1 MIVTEVLKYITILHK
16 LFDTFTHGA
25 GYCVNNLKDTDDYE
39 LYDPRIHSTL
49 RGKIEGNANV
59 NQAYDRGPI
68 LVNRPLKG
76 TKAKQEVCIINCIF
90 KLGTFFTLSR
100 VNIRAKKYSENFNKK
115 SLIIEQ
121 QFVFVPWIALI
132 FFYDSYIFFNDMHD

>member
-49 RGKIEGNANV
+49 RGKIEGNANF

-68 LVNRPLKG
+68 LVNRPPKG

-90 KLGTFFTLSR
+90 KLGTFLLYR
-100 VNIRAKKYSENFNKK
+100 K
-115 SLIIEQ
+115 
-121 QFVFVPWIALI
+121 LI
-132 FFYDSYIFFNDMHD
+132 FKHSNFVLKILTQKV

>member
-1 MIVTEVLKYITILHK
+1 MSSTGFIITQYFKRYLIVTEVLKYITILHK
-16 LFDTFTHGA
+16 LFDIFTHGA

-49 RGKIEGNANV
+49 RGKIEGNANF

-68 LVNRPLKG
+68 LVNRPPKG

-90 KLGTFFTLSR
+90 KLGTCFTYRES
-100 VNIRAKKYSENFNKK
+100 IFMQKK
-115 SLIIEQ
+115 
-121 QFVFVPWIALI
+121 I
-132 FFYDSYIFFNDMHD
+132 FSKF

>member
-1 MIVTEVLKYITILHK
+1 MSSTVFIITQYFKRLQFLEMIVTEVLKYITFLHK

-25 GYCVNNLKDTDDYE
+25 GYCVNTLKDTDDYE

-49 RGKIEGNANV
+49 RGKIEGNANF

-68 LVNRPLKG
+68 LVNRPPKG

-90 KLGTFFTLSR
+90 ELGTFFTLSR
-100 VNIRAKKYSENFNKK
+100 VNIDAKKLF
-115 SLIIEQ
+115 
-121 QFVFVPWIALI
+121 
-132 FFYDSYIFFNDMHD
+132 

>member
-1 MIVTEVLKYITILHK
+1 MIVTEVLKYTFILHK
-16 LFDTFTHGA
+16 LFDNVTLGA
-25 GYCVNNLKDTDDYE
+25 GYCVNDLKDTDDYE

-49 RGKIEGNANV
+49 RGKIEGNANF

-68 LVNRPLKG
+68 LVNRPPKG

-100 VNIRAKKYSENFNKK
+100 VNIHAKN
-115 SLIIEQ
+115 
-121 QFVFVPWIALI
+121 I
-132 FFYDSYIFFNDMHD
+132 F